1 MHGFVCHLGLLVAIF
16 ISADSTAV
24 VFACKRVC
32 VRLCPHR
39 DYCVGQSAEEPSSI
53 YWVPQSPLG
62 HTVRTQTHTHT
73 RTDTSPSL
81 DSHLSSQTRDSPQ
94 TH

>member
-1 MHGFVCHLGLLVAIF
+1 MFVGHLGLLADIF
-16 ISADSTAV
+16 ISTVSTPVVLACLSLCMC
-24 VFACKRVC
+24 VFACA
-32 VRLCPHR
+32 PPQR

-62 HTVRTQTHTHT
+62 HTVHTHK

-81 DSHLSSQTRDSPQ
+81 DPHLSSQTRDSPQ